1 MIEHF
6 ANQVFEDI
14 RSKLSTLDATSD
26 NSASA
31 LKAIL
36 ESRLKQLKLVT
47 REEFDAQSAVLE
59 RTRAKLEAL
68 EVTVKELEERVKS

>member
-14 RSKLSTLDATSD
+14 RTKLSGLDAVSD
-26 NSASA
+26 NSASVF
-31 LKAIL
+31 KAIL
-36 ESRLKQLKLVT
+36 EARLKQLKLVT

-59 RTRAKLEAL
+59 RTRAKLDDLELTVKAL
-68 EVTVKELEERVKS
+68 EENIQP